1 MISYI
6 HVHICFISYILSTL
20 VIFVLGFYSITKY
33 FRLTFMSAA
42 VLFPTSGQILTFTL
56 FAVSNS
62 VIFYLYDDAN
72 IMLIIK
78 LKSLI

>member
-1 MISYI
+1 
-6 HVHICFISYILSTL
+6 
-20 VIFVLGFYSITKY
+20 
-33 FRLTFMSAA
+33 MSAA